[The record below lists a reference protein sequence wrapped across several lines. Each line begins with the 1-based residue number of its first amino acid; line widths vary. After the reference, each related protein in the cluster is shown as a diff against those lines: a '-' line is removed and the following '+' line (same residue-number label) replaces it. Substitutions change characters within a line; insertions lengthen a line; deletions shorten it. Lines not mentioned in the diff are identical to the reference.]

1 MNMTSDNKVVR
12 LLENASATY
21 SSMDIKKIC
30 FEEGVDDVGLVEIDR
45 KELGHVREDVLRL
58 YPKTK
63 TIISI
68 CKRMNPENIQSISRS
83 LANNEFH
90 KTNDDLST
98 VSREIV
104 GRLNKMGIRALYCH
118 PGFPMDQYMLSGK
131 LWEISHK
138 PIAEQAGM
146 GRTGINRNIL
156 HPKYGSFILLDSILI
171 DSAVDEYDH
180 PLDYNPCV
188 SCQLCVS
195 VCPVGAIHPDKPFD
209 FNACM
214 THNYR
219 DFMGGFEDWVQN
231 IVSSK
236 TVKEYKEKVPSDES
250 ISKWQSLS
258 FGAQYKS
265 AYCMA
270 VCPAG
275 EDLIGIY
282 KEHRKEW
289 VEQIVRPQKEKKE
302 PVFVQQGTNAEV
314 HARLNKN
321 KEVRLVDNIIRPQS
335 ISGFLSGA
343 RITFEAKRAQSVNMT
358 VHLAFTGKEARTA
371 TIVIKEG
378 TIEVTDGLKEKADLR
393 IECDSEQWLKIINK
407 EISIFGVLKLLVTR
421 RMRIKGNRKL
431 LRKFQNV
438 FV

>member
-1 MNMTSDNKVVR
+1 
-12 LLENASATY
+12 
-21 SSMDIKKIC
+21 
-30 FEEGVDDVGLVEIDR
+30 
-45 KELGHVREDVLRL
+45 
-58 YPKTK
+58 
-63 TIISI
+63 
-68 CKRMNPENIQSISRS
+68 
-83 LANNEFH
+83 
-90 KTNDDLST
+90 
-98 VSREIV
+98 
-104 GRLNKMGIRALYCH
+104 
-118 PGFPMDQYMLSGK
+118 
-131 LWEISHK
+131 
-138 PIAEQAGM
+138 
-146 GRTGINRNIL
+146 
-156 HPKYGSFILLDSILI
+156 
-171 DSAVDEYDH
+171 
-180 PLDYNPCV
+180 
-188 SCQLCVS
+188 

-302 PVFVQQGTNAEV
+302 PVFVQQGTNAEE

-335 ISGFLSGA
+335 ISGFLTGA

-407 EISIFGVLKLLVTR
+407 EISNFDVLKLLVTR

-431 LRKFQNV
+431 LRKFQHV
-438 FV
+438 FVIKKLSTSIFVSSYCFEDSIRRYTEYSLKKLRKTLLLCLNYTFTLTSAVIFFYQILTFNIHTRLPISLFKT

>member
-1 MNMTSDNKVVR
+1 MVNHVADR
-12 LLENASATY
+12 ADGLLENVSKIY
-21 SSMDIKKIC
+21 SSEDIKKVCI
-30 FEEGVDDVGLVEIDR
+30 EEGVDDAGFVEIDR
-45 KELGHVREDVLRL
+45 KEFGRVREEVLRL

-68 CKRMNPENIQSISRS
+68 CKHLNPENIQGISRS

-90 KTNDDLST
+90 KTNDELSNI
-98 VSREIV
+98 SRAIV
-104 GRLNKMGIRALYCH
+104 RRLNEMGIRALYCH

-138 PIAEQAGM
+138 PIAEQAGI

-171 DSAVDEYDH
+171 DIEVDNYDH

-195 VCPVGAIHPDKPFD
+195 VCPVGAIHPDKPFN

-219 DFMGGFEDWVQN
+219 DFMGGFEDWVEN

-236 TVKEYKEKVPSDES
+236 NVKEYKKKIPGDES

-275 EDLIGIY
+275 ENLIGMY
-282 KEHRKEW
+282 KTQRKEW
-289 VEQIVRPQKEKKE
+289 VQQIVRPHKEKKE
-302 PVFVQQGTNAEV
+302 LYLFRRVQVPKSMQG
-314 HARLNKN
+314 
-321 KEVRLVDNIIRPQS
+321 
-335 ISGFLSGA
+335 
-343 RITFEAKRAQSVNMT
+343 
-358 VHLAFTGKEARTA
+358 
-371 TIVIKEG
+371 
-378 TIEVTDGLKEKADLR
+378 
-393 IECDSEQWLKIINK
+393 
-407 EISIFGVLKLLVTR
+407 
-421 RMRIKGNRKL
+421 
-431 LRKFQNV
+431 
-438 FV
+438 

>member
-1 MNMTSDNKVVR
+1 MTSPTADR
-12 LLENASATY
+12 PHGLLEDVPKTF
-21 SSMDIKKIC
+21 SSDDIRNIC
-30 FEEGVDDVGLVEIDR
+30 LEEGVDHVGFVEINR
-45 KELGHVREDVLRL
+45 KELGRVNEEVLRL

-68 CKRMNPENIQSISRS
+68 CKRMNPENIQGISRS

-90 KTNDDLST
+90 RTNDELST
-98 VSREIV
+98 ISRQIV
-104 GRLNKMGIRALYCH
+104 QRVNQMGIRALYCH

-131 LWEISHK
+131 QWEISHK
-138 PIAEQAGM
+138 PIAEQAGI

-171 DSAVDEYDH
+171 DSELDKYNH

-236 TVKEYKEKVPSDES
+236 TVKEYKERVPGDES

-275 EDLIGIY
+275 EDLIDIY
-282 KEHRKEW
+282 KKRRNEW
-289 VEQIVRPQKEKKE
+289 VQQIVRPQKEKKE
-302 PVFVQQGTNAEV
+302 PVFVQKGTNAEK
-314 HARLNKN
+314 HARLNRN
-321 KEVRLVDNIIRPQS
+321 KEVRIVDNIIRPQS
-335 ISGFLSGA
+335 INGFLTGA
-343 RITFEAKRAQSVNMT
+343 RITFEPRRAEGVNMT
-358 VHLAFTGKEARTA
+358 VHLAFTGKESRTA
-371 TIVIKEG
+371 TIVINKG
-378 TIEVTDGLKEKADLR
+378 TIEVTDGFKEKADLK

-407 EISIFGVLKLLVTR
+407 EISTFGVLKLMLTH
-421 RMRIKGNRKL
+421 RMKIKGNRKL

>member
-1 MNMTSDNKVVR
+1 MVSPVADR
-12 LLENASATY
+12 AHGLLENVSKIY
-21 SSMDIKKIC
+21 PSDDIRKIC
-30 FEEGVDDVGLVEIDR
+30 LEEGANDVGFVEIDR
-45 KELGHVREDVLRL
+45 KELGHVREEVLRL

-68 CKRMNPENIQSISRS
+68 CKRMNPENIQSISRP

-90 KTNDDLST
+90 KTNDELST
-98 VSREIV
+98 ISREIV
-104 GRLNKMGIRALYCH
+104 QRLNKMGIRALYCH

-138 PIAEQAGM
+138 PIAEQAGI

-171 DSAVDEYDH
+171 DSEVDKYDQ

-236 TVKEYKEKVPSDES
+236 TVKEYKKKVPSDES

-275 EDLIGIY
+275 EDLIGTY
-282 KEHRKEW
+282 KEHRREW
-289 VEQIVRPQKEKKE
+289 VQ
-302 PVFVQQGTNAEV
+302 
-314 HARLNKN
+314 
-321 KEVRLVDNIIRPQS
+321 
-335 ISGFLSGA
+335 
-343 RITFEAKRAQSVNMT
+343 
-358 VHLAFTGKEARTA
+358 
-371 TIVIKEG
+371 
-378 TIEVTDGLKEKADLR
+378 
-393 IECDSEQWLKIINK
+393 
-407 EISIFGVLKLLVTR
+407 
-421 RMRIKGNRKL
+421 
-431 LRKFQNV
+431 
-438 FV
+438 